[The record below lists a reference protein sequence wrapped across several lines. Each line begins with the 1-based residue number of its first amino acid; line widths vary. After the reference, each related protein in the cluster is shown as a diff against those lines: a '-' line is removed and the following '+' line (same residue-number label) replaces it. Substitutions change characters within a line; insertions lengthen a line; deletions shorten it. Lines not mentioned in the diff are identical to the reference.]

1 MVFCQA
7 REEGI
12 QIQTISQVSG
22 REENKTDIH
31 FDNNVMWLVVETIDN
46 GKVEEDKQDHHTNQR
61 ESYISESDI
70 DLGLL
75 RLVDD
80 QPSYPTTGQAH

>member
-1 MVFCQA
+1 
-7 REEGI
+7 
-12 QIQTISQVSG
+12 
-22 REENKTDIH
+22 
-31 FDNNVMWLVVETIDN
+31 MWLVVETIDN